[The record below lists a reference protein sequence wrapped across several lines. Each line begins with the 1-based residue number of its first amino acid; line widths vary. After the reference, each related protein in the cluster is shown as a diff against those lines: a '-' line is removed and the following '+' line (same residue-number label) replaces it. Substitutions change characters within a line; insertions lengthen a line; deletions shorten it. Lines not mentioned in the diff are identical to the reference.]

1 MAKQLLVDVNL
12 PSKHNRFDERTDNEL
27 TCYNKSNTVKYQI
40 HRRLSE
46 DSSLKLKLF
55 FLIGLIL
62 VITPIGVSCAPSPQN
77 SLNQALTTATKGYR
91 FSIFSWEVRSIFGEI
106 RQSWDDRNLS
116 ANDTQSVVDYF
127 TDRQQNTLSPSQ
139 TAMAQK
145 KVETI
150 IALQIRTVLR
160 QNGIINPFD
169 SIFGVSFP
177 PIAFKLAEPPHL
189 LVISPRN
196 QIDRIRDVLLIQN
209 LTTDQMNQIENQVEA
224 AGYSALVVEL
234 GGLGVTYPTFVN
246 ADESLQSVL
255 NAATEE
261 WVHQYLAF
269 KPLGF
274 RYVLDLLGISRN
286 QDIITMNESMAGIIS
301 SEIGQQVYDKYYAS
315 YFPVTSSPH
324 STTSSGPAFNFNAT
338 MQITR
343 KNVDSLLANGQIGEA
358 EQYMDEQRDYLQ
370 TQGYYIRKLNQAYF
384 AFYGTYADTPAY
396 TDPIGT
402 AIQDIRNQ
410 SNSLKDFLNTV
421 DHVTSVSQLDKLAN
435 K

>member
-1 MAKQLLVDVNL
+1 M
-12 PSKHNRFDERTDNEL
+12 
-27 TCYNKSNTVKYQI
+27 
-40 HRRLSE
+40 
-46 DSSLKLKLF
+46 KLKLF

-62 VITPIGVSCAPSPQN
+62 VIAPIGVSCAPSPQAG
-77 SLNQALTTATKGYR
+77 LNKTLNTATKGYH
-91 FSIFSWEVRSIFGEI
+91 FSIFGWEVSSIFGEI
-106 RQSWDDRNLS
+106 RQTWDDRNLS
-116 ANDTQSVVDYF
+116 ANDTQIVVDYF
-127 TDRQQNTLSPSQ
+127 NDMQQNTLSPAAETQ
-139 TAMAQK
+139 LQK

-150 IALQIRTVLR
+150 IGLQIRTVLK

-177 PIAFKLAEPPHL
+177 PIDFALAEPPHL

-196 QIDRIRDVLLIQN
+196 QIDRIRDILLLQN
-209 LTTDQMNQIENQVEA
+209 MTTDQMNDIENQVA
-224 AGYSALVVEL
+224 ASGYSALVVEL

-246 ADESLQSVL
+246 SNSGLHDVL
-255 NAATEE
+255 NTATEE
-261 WVHQYLAF
+261 WTHQYLAF

-286 QDIITMNESMAGIIS
+286 QDIITMNESLAGIVS
-301 SEIGQQVYDKYYAS
+301 SEIGDQVYNKYYAG
-315 YFPVTSSPH
+315 YFPVTNNPPAT
-324 STTSSGPAFNFNAT
+324 TTSSAPAFDFNAA
-338 MQITR
+338 MQQIR
-343 KNVDSLLANGQIGEA
+343 QNVDTYLANGQIDEA

-396 TDPIGT
+396 VDPIGT
-402 AIQDIRNQ
+402 AVQDIRNQ
-410 SNSLKDFLNTV
+410 SNSLKDFLNAL